1 MRPFNAQH
9 PVRANF
15 GAPRTISAER
25 FDRDDRGDP
34 GDYSF
39 HNGVDVSAK
48 PGAEV
53 FPVVSGIASLRHADE
68 VLIDV
73 PGGLRNFQYCDD
85 RTAPVVDALAILN
98 QQCKPQNPQAI
109 SGTVSIAADA
119 ADSPPRA
126 VPGAW
131 DGFPVTP
138 AVVRSTFVDA
148 EGRAVVPLRTVADF
162 QRFEPPQRDFWSV
175 YAAGTFQNFPAFD
188 HHYYWRYPGR
198 DLVKLTRRPLD
209 TTRLRNGAFRL
220 RVIASDICGNRGTL
234 TERIRIAN
242 A

>member
-1 MRPFNAQH
+1 M
-9 PVRANF
+9 
-15 GAPRTISAER
+15 
-25 FDRDDRGDP
+25 
-34 GDYSF
+34 
-39 HNGVDVSAK
+39 
-48 PGAEV
+48 
-53 FPVVSGIASLRHADE
+53 
-68 VLIDV
+68 
-73 PGGLRNFQYCDD
+73 
-85 RTAPVVDALAILN
+85 
-98 QQCKPQNPQAI
+98 
-109 SGTVSIAADA
+109 SIAADA

-175 YAAGTFQNFPAFD
+175 YAAGTFQNFPVFD
-188 HHYYWRYPGR
+188 HHYYWRYPGLY
-198 DLVKLTRRPLD
+198 LVKLTRRPLD